1 MVTNLFPGDIM
12 DRVLR
17 ILVVMLFLACSVT
30 IGVFSFLAYVDSR
43 YAGTLT
49 ATYEYRVSVE
59 TDGPLSNLLL
69 FLPLPARG
77 GGSSEVVRAVG
88 ARGWT
93 EAPEGWN
100 LTLTGTEKYTFLK
113 VTAPSVPAT
122 GECGPC
128 GRGGTSHTLTVPVK
142 VRGPVDPW
150 DPVGNDEVLG
160 PRFSV
165 TDRTCTGTFPAGDST
180 PRCTGYE
187 TQVFA
192 DYTAY
197 PATTVVITVE
207 LTGTNR
213 WNIFSERYSEFRD
226 SARLTILGES
236 HGWQT
241 ARGELVSGIGYS
253 SLW

>member
-1 MVTNLFPGDIM
+1 V
-12 DRVLR
+12 DRVLQV
-17 ILVVMLFLACSVT
+17 LVVMLVVLCSAT
-30 IGVFSFLAYVDSR
+30 IGVFSFLSYVDGR
-43 YAGTLT
+43 YAETLT

-69 FLPLPARG
+69 FLPLPVRG

-93 EAPEGWN
+93 EAPDGWN
-100 LTLTGTEKYTFLK
+100 MTLTGTEKYTLLK
-113 VTAPSVPAT
+113 ITASSVPAT
-122 GECGPC
+122 GECSPC
-128 GRGGTSHTLTVPVK
+128 GRGGTPLTFTVPVK
-142 VRGPVDPW
+142 VRGPIDPW
-150 DPVGNDEVLG
+150 DPVGNDEVME
-160 PRFSV
+160 PRFQV
-165 TDRTCTGTFPAGDST
+165 TERTCTETFPPGDSR

-187 TQVFA
+187 TQFFA

-197 PATTVVITVE
+197 PATTVVMAVE

-213 WNIFSERYSEFRD
+213 WNIFSDRYSEFRD
-226 SARLTILGES
+226 TARLTILGES

-241 ARGELVSGIGYS
+241 ARGELASGIGYS

>member
-1 MVTNLFPGDIM
+1 M

-17 ILVVMLFLACSVT
+17 VLVVLFVVAISVT
-30 IGVFSFLAYVDSR
+30 AGVFSFVAYVDSR
-43 YAGTLT
+43 YAETLV
-49 ATYEYRVSVE
+49 ATYEYQLNVE

-69 FLPLPARG
+69 FLPLPARA
-77 GGSSEVVRAVG
+77 GGSSEVVRAAG

-93 EAPEGWN
+93 EIPYGWN
-100 LTLTGTEKYTFLK
+100 VTLTGTEKYTLLE
-113 VTAPSVPAT
+113 VTAASVPTT
-122 GECGPC
+122 GECGAC
-128 GRGGTSHTLTVPVK
+128 GRDGAPHTLTIPVT
-142 VRGPVDPW
+142 VRGPIDPR
-150 DPVGNDEVLG
+150 DPVGNDEVLE

-165 TDRTCTGTFPAGDST
+165 MERACTEAFPRGDST

-187 TQVFA
+187 TSFFA

-197 PATTVVITVE
+197 PATTVVISVE

-213 WNIFSERYSEFRD
+213 WNIFSERSSEFRD
-226 SARLTILGES
+226 TARLTILGES

>member
-1 MVTNLFPGDIM
+1 V

-17 ILVVMLFLACSVT
+17 VLAVMLFVACTVT
-30 IGVFSFLAYVDSR
+30 IGAFSFLACVDSR

-49 ATYEYRVSVE
+49 ATYVYRVSVE

-77 GGSSEVVRAVG
+77 GGSSEVVRAIG

-100 LTLTGTEKYTFLK
+100 LTLTGTEKYTLLK
-113 VTAPSVPAT
+113 VTALSVPAT
-122 GECGPC
+122 DECTAC
-128 GRGGTSHTLTVPVK
+128 ATGGSPHTLTVPVK

-150 DPVGNDEVLG
+150 DPVGNDEVLE

-165 TDRTCTGTFPAGDST
+165 THRTCTETLPAGDST

-187 TQVFA
+187 TRLFA

-197 PATTVVITVE
+197 PATTVVITLE

-213 WNIFSERYSEFRD
+213 WNIFSERFSEFRD
-226 SARLTILGES
+226 TARLTILGES